1 MNEIQPLVMPAG
13 VTATP
18 VTLDPPKT
26 YHLPNWGRMSD
37 PDRLKFLRSVAE
49 QRGRDPRIRELAF
62 RLIAGTQER
71 DYAKQAALLLKAVQ
85 PGGPLMAYVNEPGE
99 VLQDPI
105 YTLKVKAGD
114 CDDAALLL
122 SSLFEAVRMPW
133 RYVLSGVNPITKERV
148 RWVEGTPYPRGVR
161 WAHIYTQVGWP
172 VFKPTT
178 WAWAEPTVRNA
189 PLGWDVTSHM
199 ERTGQSGLPEL
210 GDAGAPAL
218 PAAPVSSAPVT
229 ITAPPSTLR
238 DIATRI
244 GGSVAGGGAQRGL
257 VETVLIS
264 VAATVLATAMLDYL
278 RARKVIP
285 TPSR

>member
-1 MNEIQPLVMPAG
+1 MNETQPLIMPAG
-13 VTATP
+13 VKATP
-18 VTLDPPKT
+18 VTLDAPKT

-37 PDRLKFLRSVAE
+37 PERLKFLRSVAE

-62 RLIAGTQER
+62 KLIAGTQER
-71 DYAKQAALLLKAVQ
+71 DYAQQAARLLKAVQ

-122 SSLFEAVRMPW
+122 SSLFEAIRMPW
-133 RYVLSGVNPITKERV
+133 RYVLSGMNPITKERV

-172 VFKPTT
+172 VFAPTT

-199 ERTGQSGLPEL
+199 ERTGQAGLPEL

-218 PAAPVSSAPVT
+218 PVSNAPVT

-264 VAATVLATAMLDYL
+264 VAATVLATAVLDYL

>member
-1 MNEIQPLVMPAG
+1 VNEIQPLIMPAG

-62 RLIAGTQER
+62 TLIAGTQER
-71 DYAKQAALLLKAVQ
+71 DYPAQAARLLKAVQ

-122 SSLFEAVRMPW
+122 SSLFEALRMPW
-133 RYVLSGVNPITKERV
+133 RYVLSGMNPITKERV
-148 RWVEGTPYPRGVR
+148 RWVEGTPYPHGVR
-161 WAHIYTQVGWP
+161 WAHIYTRVGWP
-172 VFKPTT
+172 VFAPKT

-189 PLGWDVTSHM
+189 PLGWDVTGHM
-199 ERTGQSGLPEL
+199 ERTGQAGLPEL

-218 PAAPVSSAPVT
+218 PVSNAPVT
-229 ITAPPSTLR
+229 ITAPPSALR

-244 GGSVAGGGAQRGL
+244 GGSVAGSGQRGL
-257 VETVLIS
+257 VETVLLS
-264 VAATVLATAMLDYL
+264 VAATVLATAVLDYL

>member
-1 MNEIQPLVMPAG
+1 M
-13 VTATP
+13 ATP
-18 VTLDPPKT
+18 ITLDAPKA
-26 YHLPNWGRMSD
+26 YHLPRWNKISD
-37 PDRLKFLRSVAE
+37 PERLKFLRSVAE

-62 RLIAGTQER
+62 RLIAGIRER
-71 DYAKQAALLLKAVQ
+71 DYPAQAAALLKAVQ

-99 VLQDPI
+99 VLQDPL

-122 SSLFEAVRMPW
+122 SSLFEAIRMPW
-133 RYVLSGVNPITKERV
+133 RYVLSGVNTLTKERV

-161 WAHIYTQVGWP
+161 WAHIYLQAGWP

-178 WAWAEPTVRNA
+178 WVWAEPTVRNA
-189 PLGWDVTSHM
+189 PLGWDVTGHM
-199 ERTGQSGLPEL
+199 ERTGNAGLPEL
-210 GDAGAPAL
+210 GDAGAPTL
-218 PAAPVSSAPVT
+218 PTAPTAVT
-229 ITAPPSTLR
+229 VTAPPSAFR
-238 DIATRI
+238 DIAARI
-244 GGSVAGGGAQRGL
+244 GGSVAGSTQRGI

-264 VAATVLATAMLDYL
+264 VTATVLATAVLDYL